1 MTYTFD
7 PNRFELIEFYSYPC
21 CIVNRSEEYE
31 EGGWHHVDGD
41 KSVKDFFNAVLK
53 HAESIVGRSLMDNK
67 IAIKVH
73 DKVEN
78 TIFFV
83 GYKDNIWCVG
93 SMLNPYMNSCYK
105 IDLTT
110 LIKTPYPTC

>member
-21 CIVNRSEEYE
+21 CVVDRSEEYVE
-31 EGGWHHVDGD
+31 KFDTFRGD
-41 KSVKDFFNAVLK
+41 KSVKDFFEAALK

-67 IAIKVH
+67 IAIKVY

-105 IDLTT
+105 LDLKT
-110 LIKTPYPTC
+110 LVKTPYPTC